1 MTPGIALGGGRG
13 KIPPRKPFHRQ
24 GTRRTMVV
32 RLTEDKIRT
41 EADAVLGLSAL
52 DGKDG
57 AKSGTGQITTFN
69 QLGFQGVQ
77 DKPDGWYLPSNRN
90 DVALV
95 LEAKASTIPLGR
107 PQAEELLKNIR
118 IVNEQYHKTVGLLY
132 NGDDLRVFKN
142 LEEVEAPAA
151 LQAVGY
157 YLGLFNENGIDKDHI
172 YELTARI
179 NNCLHFEFGIKNLYH
194 RMIFTACALVAKRY
208 DAHFVADGKVD
219 YSEFHQVILS
229 TINKEMLRDK
239 RQNFKLNLL
248 GDVFAEIK
256 MNLNVNSEDE
266 KEQAH
271 VRELIK
277 QFIEWVTEISDC
289 INSDAWRGEDVMGI
303 FFNEFNRYK
312 TKSEAGQVFTP
323 EHITDFMYRILE
335 VNKDDRILD
344 ATCGSGGFL
353 VKAMANMIREAGG
366 VRTEKARE
374 IKDGQLFGIE
384 YDREIYA
391 LACANMLIHKDGK
404 TNLEQMDTREETACA
419 WIRRIAGGVWEKDEA
434 GRYVYR
440 SGGVTKVMMNP
451 PYENKYGCMTIVENV
466 MDNVPPNTLCGFILP
481 DKKLEKTGKAQK
493 QRILKH
499 HRLLKVIKLP
509 EDLFFG
515 IGVTTSI
522 FVFKAGVPQN
532 DEEFFT
538 CWMKD
543 DGLVTVKNKGRHDV
557 YGRWPEIEDTWVN
570 TVKKQSGDSTCKWE
584 SPKKHLSYQMPVKP
598 FEITEEDFRRTAMD
612 YLMFQQGID
621 AKEFDESVLAG
632 VYAGEVSD
640 DGENVTISIPKDDKR

>member
-1 MTPGIALGGGRG
+1 
-13 KIPPRKPFHRQ
+13 
-24 GTRRTMVV
+24 MVV
-32 RLTEDKIRT
+32 RLTEDKVRT

-57 AKSGTGQITTFN
+57 ARSGTGQITTFN

-107 PQAEELLKNIR
+107 PLAEELLKNIR

>member
-1 MTPGIALGGGRG
+1 
-13 KIPPRKPFHRQ
+13 
-24 GTRRTMVV
+24 MVV
-32 RLTEDKIRT
+32 RLTEDKVRT

-57 AKSGTGQITTFN
+57 ARFGTGQITTFN

-95 LEAKASTIPLGR
+95 LEAKASTIPLDR

>member
-1 MTPGIALGGGRG
+1 
-13 KIPPRKPFHRQ
+13 
-24 GTRRTMVV
+24 MVV
-32 RLTEDKIRT
+32 RLTEDKVRT

-57 AKSGTGQITTFN
+57 ARSGTGQITTFN

-95 LEAKASTIPLGR
+95 LEAKASTIPLDR

-621 AKEFDESVLAG
+621 AKEIDESVLAG

>member
-1 MTPGIALGGGRG
+1 
-13 KIPPRKPFHRQ
+13 
-24 GTRRTMVV
+24 MVV
-32 RLTEDKIRT
+32 RLTEDKVRT

-57 AKSGTGQITTFN
+57 ARSGTGQITTFN

-219 YSEFHQVILS
+219 YSELHQVILS

>member
-1 MTPGIALGGGRG
+1 
-13 KIPPRKPFHRQ
+13 
-24 GTRRTMVV
+24 MVV
-32 RLTEDKIRT
+32 RLTEDKVRT

-57 AKSGTGQITTFN
+57 ARSGTGQITTFN

-404 TNLEQMDTREETACA
+404 TNLEQMDTREETACE

-451 PYENKYGCMTIVENV
+451 PYENKYGCMTIAENV

>member
-1 MTPGIALGGGRG
+1 
-13 KIPPRKPFHRQ
+13 
-24 GTRRTMVV
+24 MVV
-32 RLTEDKIRT
+32 RLTEDKVRT
-41 EADAVLGLSAL
+41 EADAVWGLSAL

-57 AKSGTGQITTFN
+57 ARSGTGQITTFN

-95 LEAKASTIPLGR
+95 LEAKASTIPLDR

>member
-1 MTPGIALGGGRG
+1 
-13 KIPPRKPFHRQ
+13 
-24 GTRRTMVV
+24 MVV
-32 RLTEDKIRT
+32 RLTEDKVRT

-57 AKSGTGQITTFN
+57 ARSGTGQITTFN

-95 LEAKASTIPLGR
+95 LEAKASTIPLDR

>member
-1 MTPGIALGGGRG
+1 
-13 KIPPRKPFHRQ
+13 
-24 GTRRTMVV
+24 MVV
-32 RLTEDKIRT
+32 RLTEDKVRT

-57 AKSGTGQITTFN
+57 ARSGTGQITTFN

-95 LEAKASTIPLGR
+95 LEAKASTIPLDR

-366 VRTEKARE
+366 VRTEKAGE

-621 AKEFDESVLAG
+621 AKEFDESVLTG